1 MMPPCKTKDL
11 GQQGIKE
18 EKMVNDGNLVW
29 IDLEMTG
36 LEIDQ
41 RTIIEIATIVTN
53 GELEI
58 IAEGPDLVIHQ
69 PDEFLDAMD
78 AWNTDHHGKSGL
90 TQAVKDSKIDMAT
103 AESDTLEFL
112 KKYVPHGVSPLCGN
126 SVHNDRL
133 FLDKFMPRLGKFV
146 HYRNIDVSTIKELGR
161 RWYGDMV
168 MPPKKGAH
176 RALEDIV
183 ESIEELRHYR
193 KLLFRTSLDS
203 EASEDK

>member
-1 MMPPCKTKDL
+1 
-11 GQQGIKE
+11 
-18 EKMVNDGNLVW
+18 MVSDDNLIW

-53 GELEI
+53 GDLEI

-69 PDEFLDAMD
+69 PDSDLDAMD

-90 TQAVKDSKIDMAT
+90 TQAVKDSKMDMAS
-103 AESDTLEFL
+103 AEEQTLTFL
-112 KKYVPHGVSPLCGN
+112 KKYLRKGISPLCGN

-133 FLDKFMPRLGKFV
+133 FLDKFMPKISQFV
-146 HYRNIDVSTIKELGR
+146 HYRNIDVSTIKELSR
-161 RWYGDMV
+161 RWYGDQV

-193 KLLFRTSLDS
+193 ATVFKETIDPGQPSD
-203 EASEDK
+203 